1 MRRPGNEY
9 CYIVSKP
16 PSWNEIRTNAQQ
28 FATRWEG
35 TSDENAESQSF
46 WNEFL
51 GIFGIDRKRV
61 ATFEARAKREST
73 GGRGRIDLLW
83 PGTLVAEHKS
93 AGKDLETAEN
103 QAIDYLQSIDI
114 KDFPGVIVTSD
125 FGNFR
130 VRDLGG
136 DNIPFTFPLADLPK
150 EIDRFGFIAGYRQR
164 KFGDKEEEEA
174 NVKAARLMGDLYEEL
189 ARTGYEGH
197 DASVLMTRLLLLM
210 FADDTGMWE
219 KGLFSEFIETR
230 TQPDGSDLGSQLA
243 MLFQVLDKA
252 ETARPATMDELLL
265 RFPYVNGHL
274 FSDRIDIPSFDK
286 RMRDELVRCTEFDW
300 SKISPAVFGSLFQAV
315 KSKEARRTLGEHY
328 TTEHNILRAL
338 APLFLDD
345 LWLEYESVRDNASRL
360 ERLHDKI
367 ANIRVLDPACGCGN
381 FLVIAYRELRRV
393 ELAILTRISDLR
405 KDTQLRFDVSELVRV
420 RLSHFYG
427 IEVEEWPAR
436 IAETAMFL
444 VDQQA
449 NHELAITFGN
459 APDRL
464 PIMNAVNI
472 TVGNALRIDWESVL
486 PAKECSYI
494 VGNPPFIGHARTSK
508 EQQQDKDYVFS
519 DFPRASRAGRLDYVA
534 CWHAKAIRYL
544 AGQIG
549 RAAFVSTNSITQGEQ
564 AREMGPLLSDD
575 GFEIDFAHRTFSWSS
590 EAPGAA
596 NVQVVIIGFS
606 HRGQA
611 KSKQIFDYPDAKSE
625 PVEFKTKHINIYLA
639 DSAVASIDKHTRPI
653 WNVPT
658 LTTGSMPQ
666 DGGGLIIEE
675 DELAVAMADPVCA
688 KYVRRLISA
697 HGMLHNENRW
707 CLWLV
712 DANPADLR
720 SSPEIRRRLEI
731 VVNTRLAS
739 PTAGA
744 REGAKSPSL
753 FLSIRQPA
761 RRWLAVPAHSSERR
775 RFIPMAFFGSE
786 DISHNSGM
794 MVEDADDYLFG
805 VLHSTMFNTWVRAV
819 AGRLESRIRISA
831 DVSYNAFPFP
841 DDSNQ
846 GKRDRVSLAARA
858 VLAVREEFPDTSLAD
873 LYDPLTMPIG
883 LVKAHDQL
891 DAAIDAMYATR
902 KFAGDADRLEF
913 LFQRYAELVEADKLF
928 SDTPAKKTRKKKSD

>member
-1 MRRPGNEY
+1 
-9 CYIVSKP
+9 VAKP
-16 PSWNEIRTNAQQ
+16 PSWNEIRANATT
-28 FATRWEG
+28 FVARWEG
-35 TSDENAESQSF
+35 TADENAEAQSF

-61 ATFEARAKREST
+61 ATFEARARRTST
-73 GGRGRIDLLW
+73 GGRGRIDLFW

-93 AGKDLETAEN
+93 AGKDLTHAEE
-103 QAIDYLQSIDI
+103 QALDYLDSIDQ
-114 KDFPGVIVTSD
+114 DNFPGVIITSD

-136 DNIPFTFPLADLPK
+136 DNEPFTFPLSKLPE
-150 EIDRFGFIAGYRQR
+150 EIDRFGFIAGYQKR
-164 KFGDKEEEEA
+164 KFGDAVEVEA
-174 NVKAARLMGDLYEEL
+174 NIQAAKLMGDLYEEL

-197 DASVLMTRLLLLM
+197 DASVLMTRLLFLM
-210 FADDTGMWE
+210 FGDDTGMWE
-219 KGLFSEFIETR
+219 KGLFGEFIETR
-230 TQPDGSDLGSQLA
+230 TNQDGSDLGSQLA
-243 MLFQVLDKA
+243 FLFQILDKA
-252 ETARPATMDELLL
+252 EEKRPDTMDELLQ

-274 FSDRIDIPSFDK
+274 FSDRIDIPAFDR
-286 RMRDELVRCTEFDW
+286 RMRDELVKCTEFDW

-328 TTEHNILRAL
+328 TTEHNIMRAL
-338 APLFLDD
+338 APLFLDE
-345 LWLEYESVRDNASRL
+345 LWAEYQSIKDNAGRL
-360 ERLHDKI
+360 ERFHDKLADI
-367 ANIRVLDPACGCGN
+367 KVMDPACGCGN
-381 FLVIAYRELRRV
+381 FLVIAFRELRRL
-393 ELAILTRISDLR
+393 ELATLTRLQELR
-405 KDTQLRFDVSELVRV
+405 GEKQLHLDVSTMVRV
-420 RLSHFYG
+420 TLNNFYG
-427 IEVEEWPAR
+427 IEIEEWPAR

-449 NHELAITFGN
+449 NHELARAFGN

-464 PIMNAVNI
+464 PIMQAVKI
-472 TVGNALRIDWESVL
+472 TICNALRTDWESVL
-486 PAKECSYI
+486 PASQCSYL

-534 CWHAKAIRYL
+534 CWYAKAIRYL
-544 AGQIG
+544 SGQTG

-575 GFEIDFAHRTFSWSS
+575 AFEIDFAHRTFSWSS
-590 EAPGAA
+590 EASGAA

-611 KSKQIFDYPDAKSE
+611 KSKRIFDYPDVKSE
-625 PVEFKTKHINIYLA
+625 PVEFQTKHINIYLA

-675 DELAVAMADPVCA
+675 DELATAMADPVCA
-688 KYVRRLISA
+688 KYIRRLISA

-720 SSPEIRRRLEI
+720 SSPEIRRRLDI
-731 VVNTRLAS
+731 VVKTRLAS
-739 PTAGA
+739 PTASA
-744 REGAKSPSL
+744 REGAKTPAL
-753 FLSIRQPA
+753 FLSIRQPE

-775 RFIPMAFFGSE
+775 RIIPMAFFGPE

-841 DDSNQ
+841 DDSNLE
-846 GKRDRVSLAARA
+846 KRERVSSAARS
-858 VLAVREEFPDTSLAD
+858 VIAVREEFPDACLAD

-891 DAAIDAMYATR
+891 DAAIDAMYAAR

-913 LFQRYAELVEADKLF
+913 LFQRYAELVAADKLF
-928 SDTPAKKTRKKKSD
+928 SDKPEKKTRKKKS